1 MFKGKAR
8 PRTNLNLIAFG
19 NSESEAGRNGVA
31 FTHAQYQAFG
41 GAIVHACRA
50 FGGGTEPGRTGG
62 GFLEMVGS
70 REMLRLGDELEASS
84 DGRYFKLTESW
95 KPGNFDKHLYAQA

>member
-1 MFKGKAR
+1 MKD
-8 PRTNLNLIAFG
+8 FG
-19 NSESEAGRNGVA
+19 SQINDPVTRVS
-31 FTHAQYQAFG
+31 FH
-41 GAIVHACRA
+41 
-50 FGGGTEPGRTGG
+50 TEVPPLTGG